1 MHRSLLPLLCV
12 AALAAADTVTL
23 RADAYLPF
31 NGDPKAERPGS
42 IIEIAKRVFEKAGYS
57 VDYQIMPWTRV
68 IEEVKAGKL
77 DGAVAAEPA
86 GCPDLVMPAEAQGY
100 WLPVF
105 VTPAGSTWAYAGQ
118 ASLAGQAIGV
128 VQDYDYGVD
137 PDGKSYNEWFKANP
151 AKVQVL
157 KGDKPNDLAIGMLAK
172 KRLDLFIEDWGV
184 VTAAAA
190 SAKVDPALLRK
201 AGPSGTGYDL
211 FIGFSPTDRG
221 RKLAATLA
229 AGTAE
234 LRASGELAK
243 ILAAYGMSDWK
254 R

>member
-1 MHRSLLPLLCV
+1 MRLLLLPLLCV
-12 AALAAADTVTL
+12 ASLSTAETLTL

-42 IIEIAKRVFEKAGYS
+42 IIELAKRVFEKAGYT
-57 VDYQIMPWTRV
+57 VDYQIMPWTRA
-68 IEEVKAGKL
+68 IEEVKASRL
-77 DGAVAAEPA
+77 DGAVAADPA
-86 GCPDLVMPAEAQGY
+86 SCPDLVMPAEPQGY

-118 ASLAGQAIGV
+118 ASLAGQALGV

-151 AKVQVL
+151 AKIQVL
-157 KGDKPNDLAIGMLAK
+157 KGDKPNDLAVGMLAK
-172 KRLDLFIEDWGV
+172 KRLDLFIEDWAV
-184 VTAAAA
+184 VAAAAA

-201 AGPSGTGYDL
+201 AGPSGAGYHI
-211 FIGFSPTDRG
+211 FIGFSPTERG
-221 RKLAATLA
+221 RKLAALLA
-229 AGTAE
+229 TGTAE

-243 ILAAYGMSDWK
+243 ILATYGMHDWK
-254 R
+254 K